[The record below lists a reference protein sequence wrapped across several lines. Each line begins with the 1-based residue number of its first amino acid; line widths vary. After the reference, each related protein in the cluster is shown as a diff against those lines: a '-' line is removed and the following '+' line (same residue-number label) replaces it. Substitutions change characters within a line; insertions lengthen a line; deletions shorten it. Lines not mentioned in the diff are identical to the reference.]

1 MKKVVKLMTL
11 LALLLML
18 TPATT
23 SLAQEVV
30 CENDVVVQAD
40 DWLSKIAEKFYG
52 DVLAFQAIADA
63 TNAKAATDPS
73 YATIEDVNVIEPGWK
88 LCVPTAEVAQATL
101 STTPA
106 ESGGTAAQSGEEEM
120 SVEDAAAAFEGTFTY
135 WGGLIFS
142 DTANQMLVD
151 KIEAWGAE
159 RGIDVEVVMINQNET
174 VQRVSAAIEAGNM
187 PDALDVGRDL
197 MLLLSQNKQLAPVD
211 ALFDQIGAAHGG
223 WIPSAADANN
233 PADFGGNRY
242 GIPFGTSGNVLYRR
256 ADVLEAAGFTEEP
269 ETWEKV
275 SEMAKAAQKPP
286 EYYGMGF
293 ALSNVGDGNLTT
305 TMLQSW
311 GGRIADDTGK
321 TCTIDS
327 PETRAFLAWITQA
340 YADGLFPP
348 GATTW
353 DGAGDNTAYQSGN
366 ALFIANPGSV
376 YLYMRDNDPDLGA
389 GTKYSALPAGPAMRL
404 APQGPNFRV
413 IPSTSKSA
421 VLAKDLL
428 AYLADDEFMK
438 EYFFNAI
445 YGPVLQS
452 QTGFPIFQE
461 GPVHIGLLDLALNGT
476 LPGYPDVNNA
486 AFAEYQ
492 TNFLTPKM
500 IQRIVVD
507 NLSVDDAIAETQ
519 AACQAIYDKY

>member
-1 MKKVVKLMTL
+1 MKKIVMLMTL
-11 LALLLML
+11 LALLFTL
-18 TPATT
+18 TPAP

-30 CENDVVVQAD
+30 CENEVVVQAE

-63 TNAKAATDPS
+63 TNAKAASDDS
-73 YATIEDVNVIEPGWK
+73 YATIEDVNIIEPGWK
-88 LCVPTAEVAQATL
+88 LCIPTGEVAQA
-101 STTPA
+101 A
-106 ESGGTAAQSGEEEM
+106 VGAAAAQAPASAAEGGAEEM
-120 SVEDAAAAFEGTFTY
+120 SVEDAVAAFEGTFTY

-151 KIEAWGAE
+151 RVEAWGAE

-197 MLLLSQNKQLAPVD
+197 MLLLSQNEQLVPVD

-223 WIPSAADANN
+223 WISSAADANN

-242 GIPFGTSGNVLYRR
+242 GIPFGTSGNVLFRR
-256 ADVLEAAGFTEEP
+256 VDVLEAAGFP
-269 ETWEKV
+269 NAPQTWEEV
-275 SEMAKAAQKPP
+275 ADMSRAAQKPP
-286 EYYGMGF
+286 ETYGMSF

-311 GGRIADDTGK
+311 GGRIADDTGT

-327 PETRAFLAWITQA
+327 PETRAFLEWITKA

-389 GTKYSALPAGPAMRL
+389 GTKYSALPAGPAMRI

-413 IPSTSKSA
+413 IPSTTKSA

-452 QTGFPIFQE
+452 QVGFPIFLE

-476 LPGYPDVNNA
+476 LPGFPDVNNA

-500 IQRIVVD
+500 VQRIVVD
-507 NLSVDDAIAETQ
+507 SLSIDDAIAETQ
-519 AACQAIYDKY
+519 TACQAIYDKYK